1 MPWLVDPDAA
11 AFADLRRPDY
21 PNTTLD
27 RLHALGVDAFH
38 VAAAFAAGPP
48 AKLEFDG
55 ATGHLSLDATRQFV
69 REGRLMQFRAGRIV
83 PVGAR

>member
-1 MPWLVDPDAA
+1 MRSAWMPFTSPQ
-11 AFADLRRPDY
+11 
-21 PNTTLD
+21 
-27 RLHALGVDAFH
+27 
-38 VAAAFAAGPP
+38 AFAAGPP